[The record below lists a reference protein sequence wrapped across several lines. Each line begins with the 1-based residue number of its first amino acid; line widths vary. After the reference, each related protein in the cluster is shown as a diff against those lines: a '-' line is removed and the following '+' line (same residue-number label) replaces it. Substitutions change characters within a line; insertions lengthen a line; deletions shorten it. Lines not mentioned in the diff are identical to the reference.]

1 MTDTREKLVEL
12 LIDSP
17 SLFCSDEEFA
27 ETAERRMI
35 MREILFRAKTEP
47 NCKDVMNG
55 KIIKNPKWIYGYV
68 DLGYMHDCKAPLIGD
83 KKGNKI
89 YKCQYETIGQF
100 TGLTDRNGKKI
111 FEGDIVRDA
120 QSSLFG
126 KVIYATPQ
134 DGFDGIAGFM
144 VDDID
149 DGFQNYNGFWH
160 QVEVVGN
167 IHDNP
172 ELLGVTDNA

>member
-1 MTDTREKLVEL
+1 
-12 LIDSP
+12 
-17 SLFCSDEEFA
+17 
-27 ETAERRMI
+27 
-35 MREILFRAKTEP
+35 MREILFRGKRIDNSKWVEGEMLHDMQDRPHIYWKT
-47 NCKDVMNG
+47 
-55 KIIKNPKWIYGYV
+55 PKELPIVFSNHAIV
-68 DLGYMHDCKAPLIGD
+68 DPATL
-83 KKGNKI
+83 
-89 YKCQYETIGQF
+89 GQF
-100 TGLTDRNGKKI
+100 TGLTDKNGKKI

-149 DGFQNYNGFWH
+149 DGLQNYNGFWH